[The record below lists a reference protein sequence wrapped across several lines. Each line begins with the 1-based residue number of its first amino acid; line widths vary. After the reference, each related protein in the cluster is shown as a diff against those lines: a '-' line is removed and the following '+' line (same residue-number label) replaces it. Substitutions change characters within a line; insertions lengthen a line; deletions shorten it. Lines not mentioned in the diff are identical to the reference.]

1 MNKNHLAY
9 IALGSNLNDPLLQV
23 QTAIKELQQHPDF
36 KLEKVSSLYQTKPVG
51 MINQPDFINAVVAI
65 STNLNPEELLKI
77 LLELEQ
83 QHQRIRKE
91 RWGPRTLDLDI
102 LLYDDLTLTEPGLTL
117 PHPRLTERAFV
128 LKPLAEIAP
137 DLCLPDGRKL
147 QDLVSYSLSHSIV
160 CTLASGVFVGEG

>member
-9 IALGSNLNDPLLQV
+9 VALGSNLNDPLLQV
-23 QTAIKELQQHPDF
+23 QTAIAELQQHPDF

-51 MINQPDFINAVVAI
+51 ITDQPDFINAVV
-65 STNLNPEELLKI
+65 SVYTNLSPQELLAA
-77 LLELEQ
+77 LLQLEQ
-83 QHQRIRKE
+83 NHQRIRKE

-147 QDLVSYSLSHSIV
+147 SDL
-160 CTLASGVFVGEG
+160 LARLAP